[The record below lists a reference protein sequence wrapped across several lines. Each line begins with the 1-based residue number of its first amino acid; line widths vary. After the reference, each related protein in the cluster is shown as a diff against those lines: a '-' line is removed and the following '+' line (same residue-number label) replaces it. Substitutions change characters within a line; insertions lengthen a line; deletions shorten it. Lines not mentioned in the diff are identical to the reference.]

1 MEGKRE
7 KRKPSIHFHLFP
19 TMPMQILK
27 STPSTMDAAR
37 ENLLQGRVSFDSRG
51 RSEPQGVMAWEQT
64 AGRGQ
69 SGRAWHALPGESL
82 CATYYFRYG
91 LAAPQNVGRI
101 ALLAGVAVAEVLQRR
116 IAQKEPDAASLG
128 LKWPND
134 VLLNGRKVAGIL
146 IEMLKAPDGV
156 WTALI
161 GIGVNLSVRAFPP
174 EITSL
179 ATSLLLEG
187 VPPPAWQELGQE
199 IADGLRLQAASFAQE
214 GFGAILDRWRVYDR
228 TQGLRFQ
235 AEREGNAVRGIADG
249 IEDSG
254 ALRLRLEDG
263 SLLAVYAASSLIECM
278 DRPDT

>member
-1 MEGKRE
+1 M
-7 KRKPSIHFHLFP
+7 
-19 TMPMQILK
+19 TMQVLK

-37 ENLLQGRVSFDSRG
+37 ENLLQGRVSFDSTG

-69 SGRAWHALPGESL
+69 FGRTWHALPGESL

-91 LAAPQNVGRI
+91 LAAPQNAGRI
-101 ALLAGVAVAEVLQRR
+101 ALLAGVTVAEVLRRR
-116 IAQKEPDAASLG
+116 ILQEGSDAASLG

-134 VLLNGRKVAGIL
+134 VLLNGRKVAGVL
-146 IEMLKAPDGV
+146 IEMLKAPDGI

-161 GIGVNLSVRAFPP
+161 GTGVNLSVRAFPP

-187 VPPPAWQELGQE
+187 VSPPSWQELGQE
-199 IADGLRLQAASFAQE
+199 IADVLRLQAALFVQE

-235 AEREGNAVRGIADG
+235 TEREGVIIQGVADG

-263 SLLAVYAASSLIECM
+263 SLLVVYAASSLREFLNHG
-278 DRPDT
+278 